1 MTPPAPLRV
10 TPQGTHLL
18 PGEAGS
24 AVIWTRA
31 VQWWLS
37 GTN

>member
-1 MTPPAPLRV
+1 MTPPAPLRI
-10 TPQGTHLL
+10 TPQGVHLQ

-24 AVIWTRA
+24 VVTWTRA
-31 VQWWLS
+31 VQWLLS